1 MKKLTFSLVALALA
15 LAGLTTTAAAEEA
28 GLTEKLQQTVAALS
42 VEQQAALLLVLTE
55 MTAAP
60 AAPAA
65 ADAPKAESPK
75 DALFESLKAFETA
88 SASGTFDP
96 APFFGRISEDFEH
109 PVVRD
114 KAGAISWIEG
124 MGGSLF
130 DDGKS
135 LVTFSLDDV
144 EVEVEGNEAYAYPV
158 DIDTPIGSVTVEI
171 TARLEDDGKWRMV
184 AIDGL

>member
-1 MKKLTFSLVALALA
+1 MKRLTFPLVAVAIA
-15 LAGLTTTAAAEEA
+15 LAGFTTAATAEEG
-28 GLTEKLQQTVAALS
+28 GLTEKLQQKVSALS

-55 MTAAP
+55 MT

-88 SASGTFDP
+88 AAGGNFDM
-96 APFFGRISEDFEH
+96 APFFARISENFEH

-130 DDGKS
+130 DDGKP

-144 EVEVEGNEAYAYPV
+144 EVEVEGDEAYAYPI
-158 DIDTPIGSVTVEI
+158 DIDTPIGSVTVEV
-171 TARLEDDGKWRMV
+171 TAKLEDDGKWRMV